1 MRRNYKLFFVLAT
14 LFGAVLACN
23 APGAAPTADLAEIV
37 AATQTAIAVSQAVA
51 TPSPTID
58 AFVPTPTILIGATT
72 PNTPGATLPVGT
84 SPTCM
89 NKAVFISETIPD
101 NSPFLPG
108 QPFVKTWTLQNSG
121 TCTWTP
127 EYALVFLRGE
137 QMNGTS
143 PSPIGQTVPPGGT
156 IQIFLPQSAPNSPGE
171 YQGFWMLQDING
183 NQFALGDDAKTP
195 VWIKIIV
202 SGSAPTA
209 TGGAPASMSNLGP
222 PTTTFNFSGGN
233 APFYLGTGDQID
245 FSVKENS
252 LLLTAIE
259 PVGDLWRVA
268 ERSGVAN
275 FVVETRYRTGPA
287 CSGRDGYGLL
297 LRAPNQADNIIDS
310 GYVFGFNC
318 DGQYRVYRMDN
329 GAYTGIQNWRTH
341 PSLRP
346 GPNQENIMVVS
357 AVGDHFRFFGNGTM
371 LFEFYDPTYSS
382 GLWGMMIGSAGTRG
396 FQTSVSQIAFWI
408 LP

>member
-1 MRRNYKLFFVLAT
+1 MRRNKFYFVLAA
-14 LFGAVLACN
+14 LFGAALACN
-23 APGAAPTADLAEIV
+23 APGAAPTADLAGIV
-37 AATQTAIAVSQAVA
+37 AATQTAIAVSYAVA
-51 TPSPTID
+51 TPSPTAD
-58 AFVPTPTILIGATT
+58 TLAPGPTT
-72 PNTPGATLPVGT
+72 PIVVATPITPGATLPVGT
-84 SPTCM
+84 SPSCVQ
-89 NKAVFISETIPD
+89 KAAFVSETIPD
-101 NSPFLPG
+101 NTQFLPG

-137 QMNGTS
+137 QMSGTS

-156 IQIFLPQSAPNSPGE
+156 IQVFLPQTAPNNPGE
-171 YQGFWMLQDING
+171 YQGFWMLQDLNG
-183 NQFALGDDAKTP
+183 NQFALGEDAKTP
-195 VWIKIIV
+195 VWIKINV
-202 SGSAPTA
+202 TGSAPTP
-209 TGGAPASMSNLGP
+209 TGGVPASLPNLGP
-222 PTTTFNFSGGN
+222 PTTTFNFAGGN

-245 FSVKENS
+245 FSVIENS
-252 LLLTAIE
+252 LRLTAIE

-275 FVVETRYRTGPA
+275 FMVEARYRTGPA

-329 GAYTGIQNWRTH
+329 GAYSGIQNWSTH

-346 GPNQENIMVVS
+346 GPNQENIMM
-357 AVGDHFRFFGNGTM
+357 VGAEGDRFRFYGNGTL
-371 LFEFYDPTYSS
+371 LFEFYDQTYAS
-382 GLWGMMIGSAGTRG
+382 GLWGMMIGSAGTRN
-396 FQTSVSQIAFWI
+396 FQTTVSQIAFWI